1 MKKLIVVTVFAMASF
16 GASAG
21 ELCNAIGEVGKAA
34 AEARDAGVP
43 KQVALAVSVSSKASD
58 GANQINKT
66 TVEAAYQMTNKTP
79 KEMFVIARDACIST
93 FGNK

>member
-1 MKKLIVVTVFAMASF
+1 MASF

-21 ELCNAIGEVGKAA
+21 ELCDAVGKLGQTA
-34 AEARDAGVP
+34 AEARDAGIP
-43 KQVALAVSVSSKASD
+43 KRIALEVSVSSKASAE
-58 GANQINKT
+58 ANEINKT
-66 TVEAAYQMTNKTP
+66 TVETAYQMTNKTP

>member
-1 MKKLIVVTVFAMASF
+1 MKKFIATAIIAMASF

-21 ELCNAIGEVGKAA
+21 ELCDAMGELGKAA

-43 KQVALAVSVSSKASD
+43 KQIALAVSVSSKASAE
-58 GANQINKT
+58 ANEINKT

-79 KEMFVIARDACIST
+79 KEMFVIARDVCTST

>member
-1 MKKLIVVTVFAMASF
+1 MKKLIAVAIIAMASF

-21 ELCNAIGEVGKAA
+21 ELCNAIGEFGKAA

-43 KQVALAVSVSSKASD
+43 KQIALAVSVSSKASAE
-58 GANQINKT
+58 ANEISKT

-79 KEMFVIARDACIST
+79 KEMFVIARDVCIST
-93 FGNK
+93 FGNN

>member
-1 MKKLIVVTVFAMASF
+1 MKKFIAVAIIAMASF

-21 ELCNAIGEVGKAA
+21 ELCNAMGELGQAA

-66 TVEAAYQMTNKTP
+66 TVEVAYQMINKTP
-79 KEMFVIARDACIST
+79 KEMFAIARYACIST
-93 FGNK
+93 FGDK